1 MAKMKKPTEE
11 CPPMADKY
19 INPQDDN
26 WGLKQNVCPVDSN
39 KINTQDNS
47 HAIENAN
54 LSQRPVYSD
63 SDSPYIARST
73 SQGRK

>member
-26 WGLKQNVCPVDSN
+26 WGLKQNVCPLDSN

-54 LSQRPVYSD
+54 SRTMPVYSD
-63 SDSPYIARST
+63 YETGSIARST
-73 SQGRK
+73 SGGRK

>member
-26 WGLKQNVCPVDSN
+26 WGLKQNVCPVNSN

-47 HAIENAN
+47 LAIENAN
-54 LSQRPVYSD
+54 RSQFPVHSD
-63 SDSPYIARST
+63 SESAYITKST
-73 SQGRK
+73 SYGRK